1 MKKTIILA
9 SIIAFTVIAVVALNF
24 MYQSGTF
31 ERKNNKEIEVTD
43 ASFHLT
49 TIKTTK
55 EKIEIVVEIKGA
67 VKYPGIYHF
76 NYSPVLVYDV
86 IEMAGGLTSVAN
98 TDNLNMAAVITNNSC
113 IVVCQSKEDA
123 SYTLSEGETTSKI
136 NINTASLEE
145 LMSLSGIGEK
155 KAQSIISYR
164 KENGFFKKI
173 EELKNVE
180 GIGNA
185 LFESIKDDICV

>member
-24 MYQSGTF
+24 MYQSGMF
-31 ERKNNKEIEVTD
+31 EKRNNKEIEITD

-49 TIKTTK
+49 TTKK
-55 EKIEIVVEIKGA
+55 EKIDIVVEIKGA

-98 TDNLNMAAVITNNSC
+98 TDNLNMAAVISNNSC
-113 IVVCQSKEDA
+113 IVVGQSEEDS
-123 SYTLSEGETTSKI
+123 SYTLNEGETISKI
-136 NINTASLEE
+136 NINTASLDE
-145 LMSLSGIGEK
+145 LISLPGIGEK

-164 KENGFFKKI
+164 KENGFFKQI
-173 EELKNVE
+173 EDLKNVE